1 MRSKLPVEAV
11 LVHTEE
17 IRCLTKTNQARLR
30 PAERRRFAP
39 DRSCDTRS
47 EASGNHP
54 SRRRRFK
61 TFALAH
67 GRLVVRI
74 YVSPEASFH
83 RCHIVPE
90 APPACLLK
98 FRARSRE
105 NLRRPMPISKLAVA
119 ISEVP
124 AAWHKFHVK
133 FGRNLNRCQRGLAFC
148 RAPWKQLTVASAGA
162 PDCEAAKGS
171 KAVRG
176 FESLSLRQILLTCG
190 KSPQIKAFSQPSPK
204 SRTSETVHVTGTR
217 RAAL

>member
-1 MRSKLPVEAV
+1 
-11 LVHTEE
+11 
-17 IRCLTKTNQARLR
+17 
-30 PAERRRFAP
+30 
-39 DRSCDTRS
+39 
-47 EASGNHP
+47 
-54 SRRRRFK
+54 
-61 TFALAH
+61 
-67 GRLVVRI
+67 
-74 YVSPEASFH
+74 
-83 RCHIVPE
+83 
-90 APPACLLK
+90 
-98 FRARSRE
+98 
-105 NLRRPMPISKLAVA
+105 MPISKLAVA